1 MPHWSADD
9 ITALTTDDQL
19 VETFTI
25 DGVANIQ
32 GKFDGPSTNISLG
45 MGDVASMTP
54 KITLA
59 TSAAPAVKKGS
70 TAVRILTG
78 ITYTVTENNPDD
90 TGITELLLRKAP

>member
-54 KITLA
+54 NTAIERLTVGTVIT
-59 TSAAPAVKKGS
+59 PASGIYMKLSYEYWKPS
-70 TAVRILTG
+70 TFVVFQSGHVGFGGAF
-78 ITYTVTENNPDD
+78 
-90 TGITELLLRKAP
+90 